1 MTQPHTPPHDER
13 ERQFVA
19 RVLEKCKKDAGFA
32 ARLRRADNP
41 DTEYYALGDLC
52 TLGINIEDDSERLP
66 FDLIAASLSRDADN
80 MHADGTTK
88 IGTALRQCLPDEEA
102 EHSPRLRRLLACE
115 SMKET
120 CQILRP
126 MLSLIR
132 SKGIYLNHAALLHD
146 IRSMRY
152 GKDAWQKTKR
162 RWVSDF
168 YRKDDASEK
177 DGETRQGEA

>member
-66 FDLIAASLSRDADN
+66 FALIACRDLPPLLKTQRAKTAGAVLAVLLILCWLAGDAPRLLIAAGLN
-80 MHADGTTK
+80 PLE
-88 IGTALRQCLPDEEA
+88 AL
-102 EHSPRLRRLLACE
+102 
-115 SMKET
+115 
-120 CQILRP
+120 
-126 MLSLIR
+126 
-132 SKGIYLNHAALLHD
+132 
-146 IRSMRY
+146 
-152 GKDAWQKTKR
+152 
-162 RWVSDF
+162 
-168 YRKDDASEK
+168 
-177 DGETRQGEA
+177 